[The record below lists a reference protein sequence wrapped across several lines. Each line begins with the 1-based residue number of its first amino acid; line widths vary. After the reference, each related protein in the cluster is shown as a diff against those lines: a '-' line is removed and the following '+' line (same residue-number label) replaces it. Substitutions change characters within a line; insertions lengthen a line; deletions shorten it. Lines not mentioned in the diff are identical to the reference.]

1 MGYALFFARKL
12 SLTARV
18 NQMNA
23 QLMMVSNEQ
32 MRLTDQIASKQQA
45 ANMSNNNAKMKAIS
59 TYKSALDQGTDEA
72 KAKAAYEEAMAKSDN
87 DKSTSDL
94 DIMGLQMKVDS
105 LDLRRKYLETQLNV
119 AQQELESVE
128 KAEENAIKASTPK
141 YK

>member
-1 MGYALFFARKL
+1 
-12 SLTARV
+12 
-18 NQMNA
+18 MNA

-32 MRLTDQIASKQQA
+32 MRLTDQIAAKQNA
-45 ANMSNNNAKMKAIS
+45 ASLKSNKNKMDAIN
-59 TYKSALDQGTDEA
+59 TYKTELEKGGDQAQAKTD
-72 KAKAAYEEAMAKSDN
+72 YELAMQQN
-87 DKSTSDL
+87 DVDKTTSDL
-94 DIMGLQMKVDS
+94 DIQALQMQVDS

>member
-45 ANMSNNNAKMKAIS
+45 ANMANNNKKLSAIS
-59 TYKSALDQGTDEA
+59 DYKSALDKGTDEA

-87 DKSTSDL
+87 DKTTSDL